1 MLANLKIMIPQLI
14 IIMLGMIGLGMNVA
28 KHGEPKDSKYNG
40 WTHLVA
46 TLIIWTVLY
55 YGGFWNGLL

>member
-1 MLANLKIMIPQLI
+1 MI
-14 IIMLGMIGLGMNVA
+14 GMIGLGSNVA
-28 KHGEPKDSKYNG
+28 KHGEPKDIKYNG
-40 WTHLVA
+40 WAHLIA

>member
-1 MLANLKIMIPQLI
+1 MIPQLI

-40 WTHLVA
+40 WSHLIA

-55 YGGFWNGLL
+55 YGGFWHELL